1 MCEMCQDL
9 IVEIHDPLHKS
20 NKKYDAAIGAI
31 EKALGYSTASGAS
44 EISPY
49 KSVRQLGDKV
59 KDVVE
64 KNLLSLHSE
73 IATRWLGL
81 QKASTAFK
89 LDGKIFLNP
98 KTGKPLTKAQWAII
112 KKDLM
117 RSFSYVYGSQE
128 KLLAETAVS
137 LGKIIAKSSVS
148 NAIGVSLGAAKPGSA
163 IRIVAADPAYR
174 AAMQFAAQFA
184 GELIVDLTQTSFKRI
199 HDRIVVGQINRI
211 SSRELERDLFYSFGE
226 MNRDWRRIAETE
238 IANNV
243 NNGQLIT
250 ELEKPLIEGEYRFMQ
265 GMSSPMACPWCASEV
280 NERVVVLLEEPPT
293 GSGDKIEVDDKG
305 YTAIWPGKNNVGRPR
320 VDWWIAAGT
329 QHPHCQCSWIRYTPG
344 YEKLHDMLSDA
355 IAAASKEQKEKGI
368 LPQ

>member
-1 MCEMCQDL
+1 MCQGL
-9 IVEIHDPLHKS
+9 IVEVRDPLHKS

-31 EKALGYSTASGAS
+31 EKALGYSTASGAV

-49 KSVRQLGDKV
+49 KSVRQLIDKV
-59 KDVVE
+59 KDDVE
-64 KNLLSLHSE
+64 KNLLALHSE
-73 IATRWLGL
+73 IVERWLGL
-81 QKASTAFK
+81 QKASTTFK
-89 LDGKIFLNP
+89 LNGKIFLNP

-117 RSFSYVYGSQE
+117 QSFAYVYGSQE
-128 KLLAETAVS
+128 KMLAETAVA
-137 LGKIIAKSSVS
+137 LGKIIASSSVS
-148 NAIGVSLGAAKPGSA
+148 TAISVSLGAAKLGSA
-163 IRIVAADPAYR
+163 IRIIDTDPAYR

-184 GELIVDLTQTSFKRI
+184 GEDIVDLTQRSFKRI
-199 HDRIVVGQINRI
+199 HDRIAVGQINRI
-211 SSRELERDLFYSFGE
+211 SPRELERDLFYSFGE

-250 ELEKPLIEGEYRFMQ
+250 ELEKPLAEGEYIFMQ
-265 GMSSPMACPWCASEV
+265 GLSSPMACPWCATEV
-280 NERVVVLLEEPPT
+280 NEKVVVLLDEPPT
-293 GSGDKIEVDDKG
+293 GSGDQIEVDDKE
-305 YTAIWPGKNNVGRPR
+305 YVAIWPGKNNVGRPR

-344 YEKLHDMLSDA
+344 YEKLYDMLDAA

-368 LPQ
+368 LP